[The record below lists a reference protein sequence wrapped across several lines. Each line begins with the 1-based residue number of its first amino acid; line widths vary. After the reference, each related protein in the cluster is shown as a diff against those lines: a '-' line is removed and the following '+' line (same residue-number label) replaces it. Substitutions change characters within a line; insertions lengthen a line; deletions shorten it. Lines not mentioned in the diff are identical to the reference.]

1 MRLRWTPHS
10 IADLHAIYDYIAED
24 SPENALGMI
33 DRLTGRE
40 DQIVAH
46 PKSGRMVAEVE
57 REDIREL
64 IEAPYRI
71 IYRVVDERIDVL
83 TVMHGAQIL
92 REIPGVELDDKR
104 ELS

>member
-24 SPENALGMI
+24 SSDKALSMI
-33 DRLTGRE
+33 DRLTSRE
-40 DQIVAH
+40 DQIIAH
-46 PKSGRMVAEVE
+46 PHSGRMVPEVE

-71 IYRVVDERIDVL
+71 IYRIVDERIDIL

-92 REIPGVELDDKR
+92 REIPGVKLD
-104 ELS
+104 

>member
-1 MRLRWTPHS
+1 MRLRWMPHS
-10 IADLHAIYDYIAED
+10 IADLHAIYDHIAED
-24 SPENALGMI
+24 SPQNALGML

-40 DQIVAH
+40 DQLIAH
-46 PKSGRMVAEVE
+46 PHSGRMVPEVE

-64 IEAPYRI
+64 IETPYRI
-71 IYRVVDERIDVL
+71 IYRVVDQRIDIL

-92 REIPGVELDDKR
+92 REIPGI